1 MAVLSKKALP
11 HMQQPE
17 DSRDT
22 PAPPERKRLRLLVI
36 LFITGACGW
45 LVMEMEI
52 IAGRMLTPP
61 FGSDVYVTWGSVIGV
76 FLLCLA
82 IGYALGGWLS
92 EKQGNNLILGINLA
106 VAGLWLCMTP
116 AVDGPVSYWL
126 RDHVEDWLRAN
137 PDEPSPVA
145 LGLAALLASL
155 ALFAVPL
162 VALGTVSPTAVRWL
176 TQDARESGLRA
187 GMVLAFS
194 TAASFV
200 GCLVTAWYLVLLDTP
215 STVRWSGG
223 ALAALGAAIAAHAL
237 WQRRRAAPQ

>member
-1 MAVLSKKALP
+1 
-11 HMQQPE
+11 MQQAE
-17 DSRDT
+17 DRRDT
-22 PAPPERKRLRLLVI
+22 PAPPGRKKLRLLVI

-82 IGYALGGWLS
+82 VGYALGGWLS
-92 EKQGNNLILGINLA
+92 GKQSNNLILGISLA
-106 VAGLWLCMTP
+106 VAGLWLCLTP
-116 AVDGPVSYWL
+116 LLVDPVS
-126 RDHVEDWLRAN
+126 DWLLEHTRAWLGSR
-137 PDEPSPVA
+137 PEESSPTA
-145 LGLAALLASL
+145 LRLSALLASI

-176 TQDARESGLRA
+176 TDEARESGQRA

-200 GCLVTAWYLVLLDTP
+200 GCLATAWYLVMF
-215 STVRWSGG
+215 STRKTVWWSGG

-237 WQRRRAAPQ
+237 WQRNRSAQKR